1 MSPAPYRILLIDDS
15 APFRRHVGGAL
26 ESSGLHVVEAGDGV
40 EALWRA
46 RSEVAFDLVLVDIH
60 MPNLDGL
67 TLIREVRKLPGYAEV
82 PIIVIT
88 SDGSRDRR
96 QEGRR
101 AGATAWLL
109 KPPDLPGLI
118 NSVHSALMR
127 VPRLDAS
134 PLPSQRASSLGSLAS
149 RHPSTA
155 APDSRGSL
163 SPRTRPPAARSE
175 QPPLR
180 PQRPVPSG
188 AAPLARRARP
198 LPARNAASEARGA
211 RTGTPHL
218 PSMPSTP
225 PDKRAHATRPR
236 PLVEPRSGAEPR
248 NLQEPR
254 SVPAGARTPSTE
266 PGAAPLAT
274 RAPSM
279 QPGASPLAARAPS
292 TEPRGAVAEARL
304 KSAPPR
310 SQRGEPRPASK
321 GPGRPSED

>member
-1 MSPAPYRILLIDDS
+1 MSPVPYRILLIDDS

-26 ESSGLHVVEAGDGV
+26 ESSGLTVVEAGDGV

-46 RSEVAFDLVLVDIH
+46 RSEGAFDLVLVDIH

-67 TLIREVRKLPGYAEV
+67 SLIREVRKLPGYAEV

-118 NSVHSALMR
+118 NSVHAALMR
-127 VPRLDAS
+127 VMKPDATS
-134 PLPSQRASSLGSLAS
+134 VASQRPSTLGS

-163 SPRTRPPAARSE
+163 PPRTKPPAARSE

-180 PQRPVPSG
+180 PQRSLPP
-188 AAPLARRARP
+188 AAPPLARRARSA
-198 LPARNAASEARGA
+198 PARDTALAARSG
-211 RTGTPHL
+211 RTGS
-218 PSMPSTP
+218 PSLSSPPSLA
-225 PDKRAHATRPR
+225 PDKRAPPARARALPEPR
-236 PLVEPRSGAEPR
+236 PHASGAAR
-248 NLQEPR
+248 RGIQEPR
-254 SVPAGARTPSTE
+254 SPPAGTRAPSTQPAASAVDTRAPSTAPQLPGTRTPSTE
-266 PGAAPLAT
+266 P
-274 RAPSM
+274 RS
-279 QPGASPLAARAPS
+279 
-292 TEPRGAVAEARL
+292 AVAEARL
-304 KSAPPR
+304 QSSAPRNPPA
-310 SQRGEPRPASK
+310 QPRPASK
-321 GPGRPSED
+321 GTGQSSED